1 MFLASRRQRC
11 PLATG
16 SRNAGNAEKPMT
28 EQRPMFPPHG
38 GNVIYLPFPP
48 LREDGESRIS
58 RLCLSFITAAAAS
71 SEGVAGVHAGRYRR
85 LADYALDRIVRLL
98 SRRSHLSGQ
107 EVWAITRAV
116 EVVVS
121 PIEHGGLDVSVLD
134 GSEIRFLQEVRDLFL
149 RSTSLEKLS

>member
-1 MFLASRRQRC
+1 
-11 PLATG
+11 
-16 SRNAGNAEKPMT
+16 
-28 EQRPMFPPHG
+28 
-38 GNVIYLPFPP
+38 
-48 LREDGESRIS
+48 
-58 RLCLSFITAAAAS
+58 
-71 SEGVAGVHAGRYRR
+71 
-85 LADYALDRIVRLL
+85 VRLL